1 MSSVNSELK
10 NLKSEMALATAEFKG
25 NANSMEALT
34 AKGQLLRREYDQ
46 QAEKVR
52 ALERAV
58 EDASEAF
65 KDAPEKVDKY
75 KQQLNYAKTALAN
88 LNSEIQDNER
98 YLDEAKRSADGAA
111 KSIDEYGRAAKSSS
125 GFDFSSPLSG
135 LDDMVG
141 KLGALKGALVG
152 GAAVSAVVSG
162 VQALTGAITDVVD
175 GSEEYR
181 KVMGTLEVSSQAAGY
196 TGEETAQIFEHLYSV
211 LGDTQTAAT
220 TTANLQAIGLSQED
234 LIAITDAAIGAWA
247 LYGDSI
253 PIDGL
258 GEAINETIQAGIQ
271 AGQVTGTIADVLNW
285 AGVSEDSFNKKLAES
300 KTATERAN
308 LVLQELARQGLI
320 EAGQSWQAMN
330 GDIMDANESQL
341 KFEEAQARLGE
352 QLSPIRDGL
361 RDLGSAGLNFLA
373 DVIDGLTGKENDL
386 QEAQE
391 AGLDSTRE
399 STAAIEE
406 NAQALSVLTEKTEEQ
421 KQLDQELT
429 QIEGLLGQALQE
441 QSEQKSLSLDT
452 TLALIDAGYATAIAV
467 DTETG
472 AVRLNKDAYIAIAK
486 AKIDDQIASLETQR
500 TSVQNVLAMKDEAIM
515 ATDLGKSYYS
525 AAEARKAM
533 EGQKASYDAQIAAL
547 NQLRTTIGNYK
558 EAALVSSQQISTAS
572 KTQAQ
577 RDLEQ
582 FRAMKSELD
591 HLRNMD
597 ELSEREYYDKLSE
610 YRDRYLTDDDNVDEY
625 RKITEQIYEYDKSL
639 AEEEAKLWE
648 EQTEKLAEELRD
660 RVDTIQDHQQE
671 MTDALSG
678 YGDLFK
684 IEGNNLSLENIQD
697 QIDAINEYEAA
708 ISSLR
713 DRNVADGLMDAVLN
727 MDVDE
732 ATQYAE
738 KLLSLTDEQ
747 FNSYNDLWSEKQQ
760 RAKEVAEEFYSEQLD
775 ALGTEYNA
783 KLGEALSELTQ
794 TAFDSGQDTVEG
806 LLEGL
811 SDGEQ
816 ELYQKAQDMVDT
828 ISEILAG
835 ANVQMS
841 VSTPIDGSHA
851 GGLPYVPWDNYVA
864 LLHKG
869 ERVLTATEN
878 QALDTLAD
886 SFAAPA
892 SVTAADLRTVTASAV
907 NALGTMN
914 SGGGGRYVC
923 ELHVHLGEKEFY
935 RQTIDAFRAVNR
947 ENPEVM
953 DDR

>member
-1 MSSVNSELK
+1 
-10 NLKSEMALATAEFKG
+10 
-25 NANSMEALT
+25 
-34 AKGQLLRREYDQ
+34 
-46 QAEKVR
+46 
-52 ALERAV
+52 
-58 EDASEAF
+58 
-65 KDAPEKVDKY
+65 
-75 KQQLNYAKTALAN
+75 
-88 LNSEIQDNER
+88 
-98 YLDEAKRSADGAA
+98 
-111 KSIDEYGRAAKSSS
+111 
-125 GFDFSSPLSG
+125 
-135 LDDMVG
+135 
-141 KLGALKGALVG
+141 
-152 GAAVSAVVSG
+152 
-162 VQALTGAITDVVD
+162 
-175 GSEEYR
+175 
-181 KVMGTLEVSSQAAGY
+181 
-196 TGEETAQIFEHLYSV
+196 
-211 LGDTQTAAT
+211 
-220 TTANLQAIGLSQED
+220 
-234 LIAITDAAIGAWA
+234 
-247 LYGDSI
+247 
-253 PIDGL
+253 
-258 GEAINETIQAGIQ
+258 
-271 AGQVTGTIADVLNW
+271 
-285 AGVSEDSFNKKLAES
+285 
-300 KTATERAN
+300 
-308 LVLQELARQGLI
+308 
-320 EAGQSWQAMN
+320 
-330 GDIMDANESQL
+330 
-341 KFEEAQARLGE
+341 
-352 QLSPIRDGL
+352 
-361 RDLGSAGLNFLA
+361 
-373 DVIDGLTGKENDL
+373 
-386 QEAQE
+386 
-391 AGLDSTRE
+391 
-399 STAAIEE
+399 
-406 NAQALSVLTEKTEEQ
+406 
-421 KQLDQELT
+421 
-429 QIEGLLGQALQE
+429 
-441 QSEQKSLSLDT
+441 
-452 TLALIDAGYATAIAV
+452 
-467 DTETG
+467 
-472 AVRLNKDAYIAIAK
+472 
-486 AKIDDQIASLETQR
+486 
-500 TSVQNVLAMKDEAIM
+500 M

-648 EQTEKLAEELRD
+648 EQTEKLAEELQD

-851 GGLPYVPWDNYVA
+851 GGLSYVPWDGYVA
-864 LLHKG
+864 LLHQG
-869 ERVLTATEN
+869 ERVLTAAE
-878 QALDTLAD
+878 ARAMDTLAG

-907 NALGTMN
+907 NALGTMR
-914 SGGGGRYVC
+914 SIGGEKQVID
-923 ELHVHLGEKEFY
+923 LHVYVGEKEFY
-935 RQTIDAFRAVNR
+935 
-947 ENPEVM
+947 
-953 DDR
+953 